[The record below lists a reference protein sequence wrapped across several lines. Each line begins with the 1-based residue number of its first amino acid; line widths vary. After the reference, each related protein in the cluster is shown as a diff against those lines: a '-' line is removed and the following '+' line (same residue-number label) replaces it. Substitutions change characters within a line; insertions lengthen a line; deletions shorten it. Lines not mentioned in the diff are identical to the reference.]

1 MLKGERALP
10 KIIFIILGSILIVYC
25 LKFISIQHS
34 INNNI
39 YKINDHETKINKR
52 ISDIIIYANVYKQLQ
67 LPDISMKNG
76 QYAEDYIEYDLS
88 TADEGYIV
96 IKPLKDNIACV
107 IDVDGKSYS
116 YLKLPKKKI
125 VIPLAINSNNYRISL
140 AKPYKD
146 RHQYIIYSSPINNT
160 YTEDI
165 FVMPNYVVNF
175 SLNSSYRN
183 MAISLKGANDEE
195 TILNVYK
202 WVRENIEYDTEKKE
216 KIQQNDTGFCDYI
229 PNLDKIYNEKKGVC
243 LDKAA
248 LATAFLRI
256 DGIPAKLVFGDLNEE
271 YHAWVEVMYEGNII
285 IVDPTVNFMG
295 ASKDYKQKL
304 IF

>member
-1 MLKGERALP
+1 MLKGERILP

-34 INNNI
+34 INNNV
-39 YKINDHETKINKR
+39 YKINNHETKINKR
-52 ISDIIIYANVYKQLQ
+52 ISDIIIYANVYKQLK
-67 LPDISMKNG
+67 LPDVSMTNKQN
-76 QYAEDYIEYDLS
+76 AENYVEYDLS

-107 IDVDGKSYS
+107 ITADNASYS

-125 VIPLAINSNNYRISL
+125 VIPLAINSNNYKISL
-140 AKPYKD
+140 AKPYKNN
-146 RHQYIIYSSPINNT
+146 YYLIYTNLIDNK

-165 FVMPNYVVNF
+165 FLMPNYVVNF

-183 MAISLKGANDEE
+183 KAISLKGSSDDQ
-195 TILNVYK
+195 TILNIYD
-202 WVRENIEYDTEKKE
+202 WVRKNINYDYEKKA
-216 KIQQNDTGFCDYI
+216 KIQENDTGFCDYI
-229 PNLDKIYNEKKGVC
+229 PNLDKIYNEKKGIC

-256 DGIPAKLVFGDLNEE
+256 DGIPAKLVFGNLGEE
-271 YHAWVEVMYEGNII
+271 YHAWVEVTYEGNTV

-295 ASKDYKQKL
+295 ASKKYETKL

>member
-1 MLKGERALP
+1 MLKGERALS
-10 KIIFIILGSILIVYC
+10 KIIFIIIGSILIVYC
-25 LKFISIQHS
+25 LKFISIQHA

-39 YKINDHETKINKR
+39 YKINDHETRINKR
-52 ISDIIIYANVYKQLQ
+52 ISDIIIYTTVYKQLK
-67 LPDISMKNG
+67 LPNISMVNKQNTEN
-76 QYAEDYIEYDLS
+76 YVEYDLS

-96 IKPLKDNIACV
+96 IKPLKDNIAC
-107 IDVDGKSYS
+107 IIEVDDANYS

-125 VIPLAINSNNYRISL
+125 VIPLAINSNNYKISL

-146 RHQYIIYSSPINNT
+146 KYYLIYSNHLDNT
-160 YTEDI
+160 YTKDI
-165 FVMPNYVVNF
+165 FLMPNYVVNF

-183 MAISLKGANDEE
+183 KAISLKGSNDDQ
-195 TILNVYK
+195 TILNVYE
-202 WVRENIEYDTEKKE
+202 WVRENIKYDQDKKTE
-216 KIQQNDTGFCDYI
+216 IQENDTGFCDYI

-256 DGIPAKLVFGDLNEE
+256 DGIPAKLVFGNLGEE
-271 YHAWVEVMYEGNII
+271 YHAWVEVTYEGNTV
-285 IVDPTVNFMG
+285 IVDPTVNFIG
-295 ASKDYKQKL
+295 ASKDYETKL

>member
-1 MLKGERALP
+1 MLRGERTLP
-10 KIIFIILGSILIVYC
+10 KIIFIIVGSILIVYC

-34 INNNI
+34 INNNV

-52 ISDIIIYANVYKQLQ
+52 ISDIIIYANVYKQLK
-67 LPDISMKNG
+67 LPDVSMTNKQN
-76 QYAEDYIEYDLS
+76 AEDYVEYDLS

-125 VIPLAINSNNYRISL
+125 VIPLAINSNNYKISL

-146 RHQYIIYSSPINNT
+146 RHKYIIFNNPIYNE

-165 FVMPNYVVNF
+165 FLMPNYVVNF

-183 MAISLKGANDEE
+183 RAISLKGSSDDQ
-195 TILNVYK
+195 TILNIYD
-202 WVRENIEYDTEKKE
+202 WVRENIKYDQEKKAE
-216 KIQQNDTGFCDYI
+216 IQENDTGFCDYI

-256 DGIPAKLVFGDLNEE
+256 DGIPAKLVFGNLGEE
-271 YHAWVEVMYEGNII
+271 YHAWVEVTYEGNTV
-285 IVDPTVNFMG
+285 IVDPTINFIG
-295 ASKDYKQKL
+295 ASKDYEPKL